1 MKQKMDLLSYIAL
14 NYLIVDIPLPPGGVR
29 VRVGNLP
36 KKRNIQRDLQLAFK
50 AFPGII
56 KIHPAITGSKK
67 TRDPVCKGFAFLD
80 LASQKAAER

>member
-1 MKQKMDLLSYIAL
+1 MLNYLAL
-14 NYLIVDIPLPPGGVR
+14 NYLLADIPLPPGGVR

-36 KKRNIQRDLQLAFK
+36 KKRNIQRDLQSAFK

-80 LASQKAAER
+80 LVTQKAADR